1 MGIDEVGPTTG
12 FRLTGCRLSV
22 LPLLNV
28 YSSVVAT
35 DQRKPNTQ
43 KHKCTSF
50 FNMCLCFV
58 CRFAKFMV
66 ESGGLAAVVV
76 SEGGGVWIQ
85 GGGGVCGGYLHRE
98 VANGEARRHVSH
110 TISLHSLVAQLVE
123 RSATL
128 QIMGPNPTEGSS
140 SFFHWK

>member
-1 MGIDEVGPTTG
+1 MDSSKAMGIDEVGPTEFG
-12 FRLTGCRLSV
+12 LTGCRLSV

-58 CRFAKFMV
+58 CRFSWSNLEDLQQWLSV
-66 ESGGLAAVVV
+66 
-76 SEGGGVWIQ
+76 
-85 GGGGVCGGYLHRE
+85 RE
-98 VANGEARRHVSH
+98 VEYGYREVEEYVGATYTGKW
-110 TISLHSLVAQLVE
+110 QLGKPDG
-123 RSATL
+123 
-128 QIMGPNPTEGSS
+128 M
-140 SFFHWK
+140 